1 MSLHIA
7 LLLVFT
13 IAMVNRTSNGEDN
26 VPKETYVLDFSS
38 PRAVEDWRVVND
50 GVMGGISTSRIRET
64 LGGTAVFEGH
74 LSLENNGGFASVR
87 TGLNDLDLSE
97 YEGIAIRARGDGRTY
112 QVRLRTNRRFDG
124 VTYRALLVTRPDQW
138 TIVRVPFSDFEPTYR
153 GRILRGVE
161 PLDTARLQQL
171 ALMVADKKDGP
182 FRIEIEWVKAFVED
196 STSRSR

>member
-1 MSLHIA
+1 MA
-7 LLLVFT
+7 LLLVLSIT
-13 IAMVNRTSNGEDN
+13 MVNRTSNGEDN
-26 VPKETYVLDFSS
+26 GPKETYVLDFSRE
-38 PRAVEDWRVVND
+38 RAVEDWRVVND

-64 LGGTAVFEGH
+64 PSGTAVFEGR

-97 YEGIAIRARGDGRTY
+97 YDGIAIRARGDGRTY
-112 QVRLRTNRRFDG
+112 QVRLRTDRQFDG
-124 VTYRALLVTRPDQW
+124 VTYRAIFVTKPDQW

-161 PLDTARLQQL
+161 PLDTAHLQQL

-182 FRIEIEWVKAFVED
+182 FRLEIQWVKAFVD
-196 STSRSR
+196 DNTSRSR